1 MQVIFVFATAGIVYG
16 QRHHGGG
23 GEPQP
28 QYVDYQAKGFRQLPT
43 ILMHKQ
49 ALSQDGNF
57 NYAFAADNGL
67 KQGETISPDGSRS
80 GAYSYVDPNG
90 QTISVR
96 YTAGKEGFR
105 ILEGEHIPK
114 APPAPAYHQP
124 APQAAY
130 QYSGPQYSSGAQ
142 YSGAQYSAPSYS
154 GPRHRFASASQD
166 EGQYN
171 EEDDGSG
178 GINNALAYYN
188 RGQQAYQKSGS
199 APVYRVQ
206 ENDGGYNEKEEEQ
219 YNKGPHTFGSGYA
232 FEFSG

>member
-1 MQVIFVFATAGIVYG
+1 MFQVILVIATAGIVCG
-16 QRHHGGG
+16 QRHHGG

-49 ALSQDGNF
+49 ALSHDGNF

-90 QTISVR
+90 QTITVR

-105 ILEGEHIPK
+105 IVEGEHIPK

-124 APQAAY
+124 APQQPAY
-130 QYSGPQYSSGAQ
+130 QYSGPQYSSGSQYSGAQ

-154 GPRHRFASASQD
+154 GSRHRFASA
-166 EGQYN
+166 N
-171 EEDDGSG
+171 
-178 GINNALAYYN
+178 
-188 RGQQAYQKSGS
+188 
-199 APVYRVQ
+199 PV
-206 ENDGGYNEKEEEQ
+206 
-219 YNKGPHTFGSGYA
+219 S
-232 FEFSG
+232 